1 MPCKEVEAPV
11 AVVPGL
17 AEYSRNWVLAAT
29 ILGSSMEFID
39 GTVVNVALPS
49 LQSSLAATGAQAQ
62 WVVEAYALFISSLL
76 LIGGSLG
83 DRFGLR
89 RTFLC
94 GVILFTCAS
103 IWCGLSPGIEQ
114 LLIGRCLQGI
124 GGALLVP
131 NSLAL
136 LSAYFQG
143 AARGR
148 AIGTWSGFASIMTA
162 FGPVLGGWITQH
174 RSWRA
179 IFFLNVPIALAT
191 AWIILRRTRPRE
203 TRTKG
208 RPLDLPG
215 ALLVTIG
222 LSCLT
227 FGLLEWSSQRTGP
240 QICGAIGLL
249 LLLLFVLVE
258 RHSRS
263 PLVPMDFFR
272 NRNFTGANLLTLF
285 LYGALSAAF
294 FYLPLNLI
302 QAQHYSPTRAGA
314 ATLPMVLLMFL
325 LSRWAGGLVER
336 HGSRKP
342 LIIGPLVAAVGFVL
356 FALPGVGESYWTTYF
371 PAMLFLGFGMT
382 ISVAPL
388 TTLVMSSVTQ
398 NRAGAASGIN
408 NAVSQTAALL
418 AIALSA
424 PIFFACFRMVLPNQM
439 NAAGV
444 PPQLARQ
451 LQAQQQLLG
460 AIRTDNPE
468 GRIAI
473 DRAFVDAFRLIAV
486 LAASASA
493 AAGITALVTIRDQE
507 PVLHD
512 GAGG

>member
-1 MPCKEVEAPV
+1 MFRCRACNGMDHPEEDSTS
-11 AVVPGL
+11 
-17 AEYSRNWVLAAT
+17 E
-29 ILGSSMEFID
+29 
-39 GTVVNVALPS
+39 
-49 LQSSLAATGAQAQ
+49 
-62 WVVEAYALFISSLL
+62 
-76 LIGGSLG
+76 
-83 DRFGLR
+83 R
-89 RTFLC
+89 R
-94 GVILFTCAS
+94 
-103 IWCGLSPGIEQ
+103 E
-114 LLIGRCLQGI
+114 
-124 GGALLVP
+124 
-131 NSLAL
+131 
-136 LSAYFQG
+136 
-143 AARGR
+143 
-148 AIGTWSGFASIMTA
+148 
-162 FGPVLGGWITQH
+162 
-174 RSWRA
+174 
-179 IFFLNVPIALAT
+179 
-191 AWIILRRTRPRE
+191 PR
-203 TRTKG
+203 G

-285 LYGALSAAF
+285 LYGALSATF

-398 NRAGAASGIN
+398 NRAGAASGI
-408 NAVSQTAALL
+408 
-418 AIALSA
+418 
-424 PIFFACFRMVLPNQM
+424 
-439 NAAGV
+439 
-444 PPQLARQ
+444 
-451 LQAQQQLLG
+451 
-460 AIRTDNPE
+460 
-468 GRIAI
+468 
-473 DRAFVDAFRLIAV
+473 
-486 LAASASA
+486 
-493 AAGITALVTIRDQE
+493 
-507 PVLHD
+507 
-512 GAGG
+512 